1 MSLLRLG
8 TRGSQLAL
16 AQSRTTQAELE
27 VDGSVRIELEV
38 IRTTGDARIDRPLPE
53 IGGKGLFTEELDS
66 ALLDGTIDLSVHSL
80 KDLPVELPDGLCLA
94 AIPPRLDPRDVLAG
108 PREERTTL
116 ASLKKGAVVGTSSLR
131 RAALLKAFRRDVEP
145 RSIRGNV
152 DTRLRKLDNSEY
164 DAVILAGA
172 GLLRLGLEDRAAEWL
187 EETAWLPAPGQGALG
202 LVTRTDDE
210 TTRSLVEPL
219 NDPQTQSAVRAER
232 ALLGRLGGGCQL
244 PLGALGVPCADGL
257 RLWGLVASLDG
268 RRVVRGDVTGGS
280 GEPDVLGQRL
290 AELLR
295 QRGAEVVLNEISDT
309 VPGGMTERE
318 GGF

>member
-1 MSLLRLG
+1 M
-8 TRGSQLAL
+8 
-16 AQSRTTQAELE
+16 
-27 VDGSVRIELEV
+27 
-38 IRTTGDARIDRPLPE
+38 
-53 IGGKGLFTEELDS
+53 
-66 ALLDGTIDLSVHSL
+66 
-80 KDLPVELPDGLCLA
+80 
-94 AIPPRLDPRDVLAG
+94 
-108 PREERTTL
+108 
-116 ASLKKGAVVGTSSLR
+116 
-131 RAALLKAFRRDVEP
+131 
-145 RSIRGNV
+145 
-152 DTRLRKLDNSEY
+152 
-164 DAVILAGA
+164 
-172 GLLRLGLEDRAAEWL
+172 
-187 EETAWLPAPGQGALG
+187 
-202 LVTRTDDE
+202 TRTDDE

-280 GEPDVLGQRL
+280 GEPDVLGYCL

-295 QRGAEVVLNEISDT
+295 QRGAEVVLNELSDT